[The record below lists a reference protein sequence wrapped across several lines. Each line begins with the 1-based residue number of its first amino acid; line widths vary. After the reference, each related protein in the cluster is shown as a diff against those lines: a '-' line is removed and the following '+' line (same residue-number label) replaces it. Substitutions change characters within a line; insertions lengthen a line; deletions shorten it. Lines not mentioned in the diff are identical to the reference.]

1 MSLTYIIF
9 IWIFLAYISAFV
21 RRLHDLDL
29 SGWWIGIPIILYQS
43 HNLGF
48 IFINI
53 NLLAIIGLY
62 ILGLV
67 IYCCKKGTNSTNKY
81 GPIQTQS
88 YEFFDATKKCL
99 FTSTIVDFKARA
111 RRSEFWW
118 IVLVYFIIFFTLNL
132 LDPGF
137 LGQSNIQSY
146 YKGTS
151 Y

>member
-1 MSLTYIIF
+1 MTLTYIIF

-53 NLLAIIGLY
+53 NLLGIIGLY

-67 IYCCKKGTNSTNKY
+67 IYCCKKGISSTNKY
-81 GPIQTQS
+81 GAIQTQS
-88 YEFFDATKKCL
+88 FEFFDAIKKCL
-99 FTSTIVDFKARA
+99 FSTSIVDFKSRA

-118 IVLVYFIIFFTLNL
+118 IVLAYFIIFFTLNL
-132 LDPGF
+132 FDPGF
-137 LGQSNIQSY
+137 LGQSNIQNY